1 MDQGKLYSALL
12 KTQAKAAHEA
22 EQSLDDMRQQE
33 YAGEPARDDDPIYP
47 DMPDEHRIERP
58 FNHQRP
64 ATPIHGTEKERQ
76 APTVFDSAVSLD
88 LINNPKPWT
97 NDERRKRK
105 IIYPGMVNKAI
116 LDAYR
121 EIRIKLR
128 NLSGAK
134 NFSVML
140 SSLSRKPGSAIT
152 AFNLATSFSLD
163 AQSSALLIDCDPY
176 YSDMQKLVSTSMV
189 LGVTDFIADRSLTV
203 RDIMYPSGI
212 DRLTVIPSGNLSMS
226 ATELFSSQRM
236 RDLMSELQGRY
247 ADRYIV
253 VNAPALPLSTEAR
266 ILVRYVEH
274 AVLSVPFGEVGA
286 EEVMEAVES
295 LDPGKFAGLVFQE

>member
-1 MDQGKLYSALL
+1 MDQSKLYSALL
-12 KTQAKAAHEA
+12 KTQAKAAYDA
-22 EQSLDDMRQQE
+22 ERFDARDAEMD
-33 YAGEPARDDDPIYP
+33 YAGAPTSEEDPVYP
-47 DMPDEHRIERP
+47 EMQDEHRIERP
-58 FNHQRP
+58 FDNRRP
-64 ATPIHGTEKERQ
+64 ATPIYGTDKARQ
-76 APTVFDSAVSLD
+76 APTVFDSTFSLD
-88 LINNPKPWT
+88 LINNPKPWSME
-97 NDERRKRK
+97 ERRKRK
-105 IIYPGMVNKAI
+105 IIYPGMKNKAI

-134 NFSVML
+134 NFSVL
-140 SSLSRKPGSAIT
+140 LTSLSRKPGSAIT

-176 YSDMQKLVSTSMV
+176 HSDMQKLVSTTMM

-203 RDIMYPSGI
+203 NDIIYPSGI
-212 DRLTVIPSGNLSMS
+212 DRLTVIPAGNLSIT

-253 VNAPALPLSTEAR
+253 VNAPALPRSTEAR

-274 AVLSVPFGEVGA
+274 AVLSVPFGEIGA
-286 EEVMEAVES
+286 EDVMTAVAS
-295 LDPGKFAGLVFQE
+295 LDPEKFAGLVFQE